1 MVRLGGSW
9 HIELGHSGTDSRP
22 VTPVPASHAARSVV
36 YVALAVVSVVTGTL
50 TVAWMSGRPVASS
63 LLVHG
68 GVLLLLLGVGRYAP
82 RIRGEQTRALLTA
95 VVALGTMFFLYGS
108 LGEVA
113 FSAIPWD
120 GDLWVRAWDRAVFLG
135 VEPVARVGDWVALHA
150 WVTEPL
156 AIFYAA
162 FIPYV
167 YLSLFLG
174 LIGRQER
181 VRSVLV
187 LAFVLLYAM
196 SFMGYLFVP
205 ARGPVVSM
213 TDVLTVPLD
222 GGFIHALVIR
232 SVDAVGGPHGAFPSL
247 HVGASSLLML
257 VDSRHGDML
266 RGLIYVPLV
275 LLICLAT
282 VVLRYHYVVDIFAGA
297 LFAFIALRLAE
308 TWVSRLQGP
317 VKEVSA

>member
-1 MVRLGGSW
+1 MN
-9 HIELGHSGTDSRP
+9 
-22 VTPVPASHAARSVV
+22 PAAASDDTRSAVH
-36 YVALAVVSVVTGTL
+36 VALAVVSVITGTL
-50 TVAWMSGRPVASS
+50 IIAWMSGRPVGMS

-68 GVLLLLLGVGRYAP
+68 GVLFLLLGVGRYAQ
-82 RIRGEQTRALLTA
+82 RIRGEETRALLTA
-95 VVALGTMFFLYGS
+95 VAALGTMFFLYGS

-113 FSAIPWD
+113 FSAIPWE
-120 GDLWVRAWDRAVFLG
+120 GDPWVRAWDRALFLG

-174 LIGRQER
+174 LIGRPAR

-187 LAFVLLYAM
+187 LAFVLLYAT

-257 VDSRHGDML
+257 VDFRHGDML

-297 LFAFIALRLAE
+297 LFAFVALRLAE
-308 TWVSRLQGP
+308 TWVNRSQAS
-317 VKEVSA
+317 VQEASASYGNAT